1 MESEKL
7 FSQIKIIFEN
17 NDFLVINKPAGLLVH
32 PIRAGDKETT
42 LVDWLKEKYPAITK
56 VVDPSTGSGQE
67 NLRPGIVHRLDRE
80 TSGIMIV
87 AKNSEAFFY
96 LKKLFQEKKIKKG
109 YLVLVS
115 GVFKNKTGTIEKPIG
130 RVASS
135 VRRSTAAQKMKN
147 LKEARTDYRVIWNW
161 HNGGPGFALLEVYPK
176 TGRTNQIRVHLA
188 SISHP
193 VAGDKVYGSK
203 KISLPFDLDRMFLH
217 AYLLELPLREGEVMR
232 LEADLPEDLKKAL
245 ANFGAPLPLDTEY
258 HI

>member
-1 MESEKL
+1 M
-7 FSQIKIIFEN
+7 
-17 NDFLVINKPAGLLVH
+17 
-32 PIRAGDKETT
+32 
-42 LVDWLKEKYPAITK
+42 
-56 VVDPSTGSGQE
+56 
-67 NLRPGIVHRLDRE
+67 
-80 TSGIMIV
+80 
-87 AKNSEAFFY
+87 
-96 LKKLFQEKKIKKG
+96 
-109 YLVLVS
+109 VS

-188 SISHP
+188 SIGHP

-203 KISLPFDLDRMFLH
+203 KMSSPFDSDRMFLH

-245 ANFGAPLPLDTEY
+245 NNFGAPSPLDTEH